1 MRNRF
6 CFSLGAL
13 AVVMAAILCAPTLVA
28 AQAQSGA
35 AAKTATKPG
44 MSKKAWTMP
53 RTPDGQPEL
62 QGVWTNNSVTPLQ
75 RPKELAGKE
84 YYTEAELAELQKR
97 ERERLA
103 LDDKEGEP
111 AANHSGVEGAPA
123 ENVHYDHAQ
132 FGLDWLQS
140 KVAWNRRTSL
150 IVGPDGTI
158 PPLTAEARKRLAES
172 AAKEKGHEFD
182 GPENRPL
189 AARCIARPN
198 TGPPLLPTR
207 YNSNLQIVQG
217 PGYVAIET
225 EEIHDVRII
234 PLDGRPHLPK
244 NIRQWMGDS
253 VGHWEGNTLV
263 VDTTNFTD
271 LNPFPGAQNL
281 HVIERITRAGE
292 DTILY
297 QFTVEDPGMWIK
309 PWSGEVP
316 IKKIRG
322 QLYEYACHEGNYGL
336 ANTLRGAR
344 VAEAEAAPKN
354 DESNSHGF
362 R

>member
-1 MRNRF
+1 MRNLF
-6 CFSLGAL
+6 FTS
-13 AVVMAAILCAPTLVA
+13 MAALLLATVPAAGQTTA
-28 AQAQSGA
+28 AQK
-35 AAKTATKPG
+35 AKTA
-44 MSKKAWTMP
+44 AAVNRRWTPP
-53 RTPDGQPEL
+53 RTPDGQPDL

-84 YYTEAELAELQKR
+84 YYTEAELAQLQKR
-97 ERERLA
+97 ERDRLA
-103 LDDKEGEP
+103 LDDVEGEP
-111 AANHSGVEGAPA
+111 PANHSGVEGAPA

-140 KVAWNRRTSL
+140 RVAWNRRTSL
-150 IVGPDGTI
+150 IVGPEGTI
-158 PPLTAEARKRLAES
+158 PPLTPEARKRLAEI

-189 AARCIARPN
+189 AARCIARPSG
-198 TGPPLLPTR
+198 GPPLLPTR

-225 EEIHDVRII
+225 EEIHDVRMI
-234 PLDGRPHLPK
+234 PTDGRPHLPK
-244 NIRQWMGDS
+244 NIHQWMGDS

-263 VDTTNFTD
+263 IDTTNFTD

-281 HVIERITRAGE
+281 HVIERITRADE

-297 QFTVEDPGMWIK
+297 EFTVEDPGMWTK

-316 IKKIRG
+316 IKKISG
-322 QLYEYACHEGNYGL
+322 QLYEYACHEANYGL
-336 ANTLRGAR
+336 ANTLHGAR
-344 VAEAEAAPKN
+344 VAEAQAAAKEAAK
-354 DESNSHGF
+354 
-362 R
+362 